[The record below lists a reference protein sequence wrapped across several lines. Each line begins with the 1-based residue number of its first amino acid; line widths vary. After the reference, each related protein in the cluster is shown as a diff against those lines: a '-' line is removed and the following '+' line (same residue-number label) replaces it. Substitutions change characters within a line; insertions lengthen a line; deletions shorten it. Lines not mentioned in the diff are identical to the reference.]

1 MPAHHRDDA
10 LLIGLGAFLLNVILA
25 PSGLFWLDAGDFVT
39 ASALLGVPHP
49 TGFPLYTLLGK
60 LAALVPFGPI
70 AFRLSLLSG
79 VFAGVASGVVTLLL
93 YQLTPSHPRPAR
105 FVAATLAAV
114 ALWLTDVGA
123 MAGRTPDV
131 YSLQLAALAG
141 CLLLALRLYERY
153 SRRTLWT
160 LGLLTGLGMAN
171 HAEFRL
177 FAPLFLLAALVAACR
192 ARRGR
197 FVPALGGWL
206 VAAGLGLTPY
216 VYLLLAGR
224 RGSYHVWG
232 APQSLGGVWEHVW
245 GRSIRLG
252 FEDEVLGMS
261 GARLAQAASRLLDQV
276 VIDFGWPLLVL
287 ASLGVVAVVVSHRF
301 TGLLALAVL
310 VADVAYSVA
319 INPMGLADAQNG
331 APTYLVIV
339 LGLGAAVLLGVRLLH
354 AITRSYPLGVVR
366 ITEVLAATA
375 VLLFALTTGSPA
387 YRGLPGD
394 WGAEDLGYEALQT
407 VPSGALVLTD
417 SEALAASRLYLA
429 GVGGLRPDT
438 QALSRHELY
447 NGQILRQRQAD
458 GPFALVSADD
468 GRLLEGG
475 IAATEQ
481 RFEARLRA
489 MLFEAW
495 RHGRPV
501 AWEGGRASDS
511 APYANRLSLGFPLH
525 RLEASPLATPSVR
538 PPHASLRAPASQ
550 FARSWLATYHNF
562 VGAHAFRSQDLEA
575 AARAFTVAAQLAPG
589 FDKPLVNLGLVRA
602 LQGDVAEAILQTE
615 AALRRNPLNAVAWEK
630 LARYRCHLGRR
641 EGAAR
646 ALAQALDLGLSEET
660 AAEVREALEHC
671 AR

>member
-1 MPAHHRDDA
+1 MAAPHRDDA
-10 LLIGLGAFLLNVILA
+10 LLIGLGAFLLNLILA

-70 AFRLSLLSG
+70 AFRLSLLSA
-79 VFAGVASGVVTLLL
+79 VFAGVASGLLTVLL
-93 YQLTPSHPRPAR
+93 YELTPSHPRPAR
-105 FVAATLAAV
+105 FVAATLAAI

-131 YSLQLAALAG
+131 YSLQLATLAG
-141 CLLLALRLYERY
+141 CVLLSLRLYERF
-153 SRRTLWT
+153 SRPTLWA

-177 FAPLFLLAALVAACR
+177 FAPLFLVAALIAARR
-192 ARRGR
+192 ARRAGLLGS
-197 FVPALGGWL
+197 LGGWL
-206 VAAGLGLTPY
+206 LAAGIGLTPY

-232 APQSLGGVWEHVW
+232 APETLGGVWEHVW

-252 FEDEVLGMS
+252 FDDEVFGMS
-261 GARLAQAASRLLDQV
+261 GARLMQAAARLLDQV
-276 VIDFGWPLLVL
+276 LIDFGWPLLVL
-287 ASLGVVAVVVSHRF
+287 AALGIVSVLVSHRF
-301 TGLLALAVL
+301 TGVLLLAVL
-310 VADVAYSVA
+310 VVDVVYAVF

-331 APTYLVIV
+331 APTYLVVV
-339 LGLGAAVLLGVRLLH
+339 LGLGATVLLGARLLQ
-354 AITRSYPLGVVR
+354 AMTRSYPVGVAR
-366 ITEVLAATA
+366 IAETLAASA
-375 VLLFALTTGSPA
+375 VLLFAVTSGSAA
-387 YRGLPGD
+387 YRGLSGNWD
-394 WGAEDLGYEALQT
+394 AEDLGYEALQQ

-447 NGQILRQRQAD
+447 NGALLRQRHAN
-458 GPFALVSADD
+458 GSFALVSADD

-475 IAATEQ
+475 IAAPEQ

-495 RHGRPV
+495 RSGRPV

-511 APYANRLSLGFPLH
+511 APYASRLRLGFPLH
-525 RLEASPLATPSVR
+525 TLEASPLPAPSVR

-602 LQGDVAEAILQTE
+602 LQGNIEEAILQTE

-630 LARYRCHLGRR
+630 LARYRCHLGRS

-646 ALAQALDLGLSEET
+646 ALAQALDLGLSQET
-660 AAEVREALEHC
+660 AAEVREALERC